1 VNFGFDNKEEV
12 TDDPFYPPQDLLTK
26 TKLTLTNLDAFLPRQ
41 PDSAVPSLAGA
52 PDVIDRSSSMIM
64 MTQCAR
70 WIEFWTAQIGL
81 RQANLV
87 VLKASVKWMEEYVRF
102 AHKGKR
108 DKLTEEQFKFLQ
120 QAEYQAM
127 LIEAEISRLESLKEI
142 QSAAF
147 KTASRQL
154 TGNINPL

>member
-1 VNFGFDNKEEV
+1 MNFNFNKEDRAQ
-12 TDDPFYPPQDLLTK
+12 DDPFFPPKDVLRGTEQVLSS
-26 TKLTLTNLDAFLPRQ
+26 LDGFLPRQ
-41 PDSAVPSLAGA
+41 PESAIPSLTQA
-52 PDVIDRSSSMIM
+52 PDVIDRSSSMVM

-87 VLKASVKWMEEYVRF
+87 VLRAGIKWMDEYVRF
-102 AHKGKR
+102 THKGKR
-108 DKLTEEQFKFLQ
+108 DKLEAEQFKFLQ
-120 QAEYQAM
+120 QAEYKA
-127 LIEAEISRLESLKEI
+127 LLLEAEISRLESLKEI

>member
-1 VNFGFDNKEEV
+1 MNFGFDQEDKAQ
-12 TDDPFYPPQDLLTK
+12 DDPFYPPNEILQK
-26 TKLTLTNLDAFLPRQ
+26 TKQVLSSLDSFLPRQ
-41 PDSAVPSLAGA
+41 PDAAAPSLTNA
-52 PDVIDRSSSMIM
+52 PDAIDRSSSMIL

-81 RQANLV
+81 RQANLA
-87 VLKASVKWMEEYVRF
+87 VLRASIKWMDEYVRF
-102 AHKGKR
+102 THKGKR
-108 DKLTEEQFKFLQ
+108 DKLEEEQFKFLQ
-120 QAEYQAM
+120 QTEYQAM
-127 LIEAEISRLESLKEI
+127 LVEAEISRLESMKEI